1 MRFFRPDGS
10 CLTNVIEVIIL
21 SSPIQVKRFLIYR
34 RRREAL
40 IRYLGVVPVA
50 IRAAFDE

>member
-1 MRFFRPDGS
+1 VRFFRPDGS

-21 SSPIQVKRFLIYR
+21 SSPIPGETVLIYR

-40 IRYLGVVPVA
+40 IRYLGVVLVA
-50 IRAAFDE
+50 VRAAF